1 MVCPANMLAKRRTA
15 RAAGLMS
22 MPAISSGT
30 IIGNRARGAAAGQVR
45 EIPLHAKRPETLV
58 LNGHEGDTGQ
68 PKRDTE
74 VGCRGSS
81 EDGPHLLSFNCRP
94 KGMLHIEKWDE
105 AHQIAGQNE
114 EEERQQQWCEFSR
127 FFLEC
132 RANRVL
138 HQEERE
144 DLDELRDASLGEISI
159 HPLAFVACRDR
170 LGCTKKNKQGDDR
183 SHGEC
188 DHMDRECFPGE
199 DHGVFKTCDR
209 SIKHMMGRVGCSQKR
224 KHDLCNSGEASCLSK
239 SC

>member
-1 MVCPANMLAKRRTA
+1 
-15 RAAGLMS
+15 
-22 MPAISSGT
+22 
-30 IIGNRARGAAAGQVR
+30 
-45 EIPLHAKRPETLV
+45 
-58 LNGHEGDTGQ
+58 
-68 PKRDTE
+68 
-74 VGCRGSS
+74 
-81 EDGPHLLSFNCRP
+81 
-94 KGMLHIEKWDE
+94 MLHIEKWDE

-138 HQEERE
+138 HQEERVDSMSAWTLE
-144 DLDELRDASLGEISI
+144 EISTVS
-159 HPLAFVACRDR
+159 PR
-170 LGCTKKNKQGDDR
+170 LRRLSRSTWLHEEEQAGDDR

>member
-30 IIGNRARGAAAGQVR
+30 IIEQQGQRARRSGERDTPSRQATGN
-45 EIPLHAKRPETLV
+45 PV

-81 EDGPHLLSFNCRP
+81 EDGPHLLSFNQAQ
-94 KGMLHIEKWDE
+94 GMLHIEKWDE

-138 HQEERE
+138 
-144 DLDELRDASLGEISI
+144 
-159 HPLAFVACRDR
+159 P
-170 LGCTKKNKQGDDR
+170 
-183 SHGEC
+183 
-188 DHMDRECFPGE
+188 PG
-199 DHGVFKTCDR
+199 R
-209 SIKHMMGRVGCSQKR
+209 
-224 KHDLCNSGEASCLSK
+224 A
-239 SC
+239 